1 VNHSVYHGSNHGHL
15 LEVSRSGS
23 RPCRLG
29 WWGSC
34 VAVRLCP
41 AAIRAPLRSAHL
53 VPSHQNAYQ
62 RAACRMLLACSLNW
76 LSSLALSSLDVDM
89 QDSPSLLMIHIRLLV
104 ALLACLNGLPIAAGG
119 VSSFRLRCR
128 CRKTRGSGALR
139 LGISPFRALACA
151 AAAILPPSCQPHPHR
166 RQSIVAPIIILL
178 HGSSARRDVAMGSF
192 APPTLRS
199 IPSAAVVERR
209 STICR
214 DHFGFSHFNPSF

>member
-1 VNHSVYHGSNHGHL
+1 
-15 LEVSRSGS
+15 
-23 RPCRLG
+23 
-29 WWGSC
+29 
-34 VAVRLCP
+34 
-41 AAIRAPLRSAHL
+41 
-53 VPSHQNAYQ
+53 
-62 RAACRMLLACSLNW
+62 MLLACSLNW

-89 QDSPSLLMIHIRLLV
+89 QDSPSLLMIHVRLLV

-151 AAAILPPSCQPHPHR
+151 AAAILPPSCRRPAAVLPPSCQPHPHR
-166 RQSIVAPIIILL
+166 RQSIAAPIIILL

-192 APPTLRS
+192 APPTRRT

-214 DHFGFSHFNPSF
+214 DHSGFSHFNPSFYYPSFLLPDSFRHFRF